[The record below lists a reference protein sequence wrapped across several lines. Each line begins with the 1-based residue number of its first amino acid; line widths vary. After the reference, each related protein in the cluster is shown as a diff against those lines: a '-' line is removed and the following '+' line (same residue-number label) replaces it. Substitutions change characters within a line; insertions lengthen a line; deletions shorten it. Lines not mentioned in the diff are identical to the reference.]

1 MILTTRRLELRPWNE
16 SDAEVLF
23 KYAKEPDVGPRAGW
37 KPHESVSESLDVI
50 SNILS
55 RAETYAICFK
65 GENEP
70 IGSVSLHLKGHTD
83 LTDRDDEC
91 ELGYWLGKPF
101 WGRGIMTEAANE
113 MLRHAFED
121 LGMNKV
127 WAGYYDGNDRSK
139 RVQEKCGFIYQ
150 WTTQD
155 VDVPALGEKRVG
167 HVSAITREAW
177 LRQER
182 SAVAINDIEQ
192 RLFAMRDEKYASGQ
206 IKIIPSVDPERIIG
220 VRTPEL
226 REFAKELYAEKEGK
240 EDIDA
245 FLNSLPHRYFDE
257 DQLHAFIISLEKDF
271 DSCIAK
277 VEKLLPYI
285 DNWATCDQLSPK
297 AFKKYPEK
305 LLPYIEKWL
314 ASGKTYT
321 VRFAI
326 GMLMQHF
333 LDGRFSP
340 DYLEKVSHIRSDE
353 YYINMMIAW
362 YFATALAKQY
372 DAIIPYIE
380 NCALDPWTHN
390 KTIQKSIESF
400 RITPEQKDHLRS
412 LKVKTDK
419 SADDMK
425 GAVLYVHGRGGG
437 AKEAKRYVSLFP
449 GYDVCGIDYSSY
461 DPWDAG
467 KEIYGEI
474 RRLKQKHR
482 VIIVI
487 ANSLG
492 AFFTLCAD
500 ADKLIDRAYFISPLI
515 DMERLIMDLM
525 KGNGI
530 TEEELKKRGTVMTE
544 SGEELSWKYL
554 SYVRD
559 HRVRWNVP
567 TQILYGQYDGLV
579 PYETVSAFAEKY
591 GAEITVM
598 EYGEHWFHTKDQL
611 AFLDKWII
619 SKENERTINELS

>member
-1 MILTTRRLELRPWNE
+1 MIIDEIREELFRLQDTEYR
-16 SDAEVLF
+16 DF
-23 KYAKEPDVGPRAGW
+23 Q
-37 KPHESVSESLDVI
+37 
-50 SNILS
+50 S
-55 RAETYAICFK
+55 R
-65 GENEP
+65 
-70 IGSVSLHLKGHTD
+70 L
-83 LTDRDDEC
+83 
-91 ELGYWLGKPF
+91 
-101 WGRGIMTEAANE
+101 
-113 MLRHAFED
+113 
-121 LGMNKV
+121 
-127 WAGYYDGNDRSK
+127 
-139 RVQEKCGFIYQ
+139 
-150 WTTQD
+150 
-155 VDVPALGEKRVG
+155 
-167 HVSAITREAW
+167 
-177 LRQER
+177 
-182 SAVAINDIEQ
+182 
-192 RLFAMRDEKYASGQ
+192 
-206 IKIIPSVDPERIIG
+206 IPSTEGASFIG
-220 VRTPEL
+220 VRTPAL
-226 REFAKELYAEKEGK
+226 RDLAKKLAGR
-240 EDIDA
+240 EDIDL
-245 FLNSLPHRYFDE
+245 FLSDLPHTYFDE
-257 DQLHAFIISLEKDF
+257 NQLHAFILSEIKDF
-271 DSCIAK
+271 CACLDGVK
-277 VEKLLPYI
+277 RFLPFV
-285 DNWATCDQLSPK
+285 DNWASCDQLSPK
-297 AFKKYPEK
+297 VFAKHREE
-305 LLPYIEKWL
+305 LIGDVL
-314 ASGKTYT
+314 AWTGSDHTYT
-321 VRFAI
+321 VRFGV
-326 GMLMQHF
+326 GMLMQH
-333 LDGRFSP
+333 
-340 DYLEKVSHIRSDE
+340 YLGDAFDASYPERVARIRSDE
-353 YYINMMIAW
+353 YYVKMMVAW

-390 KTIQKSIESF
+390 KAIQKSVESF

-425 GAVLYVHGRGGG
+425 GAVLYVHGRGGS
-437 AKEAKRYVSLFP
+437 AKEAERYVSLFP
-449 GYDVCGIDYSSY
+449 GYDVCGIDYSNY

-492 AFFTLCAD
+492 AFFTLHAD
-500 ADKLIDRAYFISPLI
+500 ADKLIDRAYFISLLI

-525 KGNGI
+525 KESGI